1 MVVRVED
8 SWDLSSRIFHY
19 AIRQPLQ
26 PLHAASSLSLSLSF
40 SRSLARLI
48 LPPLYL
54 SNSLVQF
61 RLPNRIRK
69 SANLIKARQ
78 VRRFRFFRKKP
89 SPNCG
94 VLFEMQFRG
103 LDRGFR
109 EEISLA
115 IFSSF
120 FSFSFLAL
128 LGFGKVRTDEI
139 KCSVSLNSP
148 IS

>member
-1 MVVRVED
+1 MVRVED

-26 PLHAASSLSLSLSF
+26 PLHAASFCFSLSLSLF
-40 SRSLARLI
+40 VARLI
-48 LPPLYL
+48 LPPLSICP

-78 VRRFRFFRKKP
+78 VRRFRFFFRKKP

-94 VLFEMQFRG
+94 VPFEIQFRG
-103 LDRGFR
+103 LDDGFT
-109 EEISLA
+109 EGNFFLA
-115 IFSSF
+115 FLFSV
-120 FSFSFLAL
+120 FSFLLAR
-128 LGFGKVRTDEI
+128 LGFGKSLVE
-139 KCSVSLNSP
+139 SVNFLTRM
-148 IS
+148 